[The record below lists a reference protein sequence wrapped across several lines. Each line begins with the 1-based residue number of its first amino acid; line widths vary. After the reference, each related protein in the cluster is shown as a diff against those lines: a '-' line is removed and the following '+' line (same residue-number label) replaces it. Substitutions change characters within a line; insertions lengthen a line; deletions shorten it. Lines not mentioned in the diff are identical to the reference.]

1 MLVRIY
7 IRVKIKVIA
16 VMVRLGRV
24 VKTTLIVT
32 RRCPI
37 GLV

>member
-7 IRVKIKVIA
+7 MRVKIEVIA
-16 VMVRLGRV
+16 AMVRLGRV
-24 VKTTLIVT
+24 VRITLIVT
-32 RRCPI
+32 RRCPV

>member
-1 MLVRIY
+1 MW
-7 IRVKIKVIA
+7 VKIKAIV
-16 VMVRLGRV
+16 VMVAIVRLGRV
-24 VKTTLIVT
+24 VRTTLIVT